1 MDFDTLDKQMR
12 SFEQSLDRTML
23 EGIFVVARLDGHGF
37 TRLTKKEWDLEKPFD
52 IRFRDA
58 MITTLRHL
66 MDCGFRIIYGYT
78 QSDEISLLFHIDDS
92 TFGRK
97 ERKLLSILAGEASVA
112 FSMAAG
118 RPAVF
123 DCRLIPLPNPGYVVD
138 YFRWRQEDSHRNSL
152 NSHCYW
158 LLRKEGVSAGD
169 VQKQIDGL
177 SNAGKNELLF
187 SRGINYN
194 DLPLWQR
201 RGVGMYFKEIE
212 KTGYNPVTK
221 EHTTCIRRS
230 HYLEEKLPIGEPYA
244 RLIQSIIE
252 ANSHASKQECVDT
265 LQDH

>member
-97 ERKLLSILAGEASVA
+97 ERKLLSILAPGGSL
-112 FSMAAG
+112 FPG
-118 RPAVF
+118 NHAVPS
-123 DCRLIPLPNPGYVVD
+123 D
-138 YFRWRQEDSHRNSL
+138 E
-152 NSHCYW
+152 
-158 LLRKEGVSAGD
+158 
-169 VQKQIDGL
+169 
-177 SNAGKNELLF
+177 
-187 SRGINYN
+187 
-194 DLPLWQR
+194 
-201 RGVGMYFKEIE
+201 
-212 KTGYNPVTK
+212 
-221 EHTTCIRRS
+221 
-230 HYLEEKLPIGEPYA
+230 
-244 RLIQSIIE
+244 
-252 ANSHASKQECVDT
+252 
-265 LQDH
+265 